1 MIPVSGL
8 RTTRVSSNTCRR
20 NSSSCHAASIRR
32 SVRVLEERI
41 VLTGSRGDA
50 TLPTVETRQT
60 VTDEWIHICERCGE
74 RMEERKCK
82 IVCTNC
88 GFIRDC
94 SDP

>member
-1 MIPVSGL
+1 M
-8 RTTRVSSNTCRR
+8 
-20 NSSSCHAASIRR
+20 
-32 SVRVLEERI
+32 
-41 VLTGSRGDA
+41 LTGSRGDA

-74 RMEERKCK
+74 RMDERKCK